1 MAFDDLSNT
10 GLSLGLFSQ
19 LEQPKKQ
26 QYFQLHHHT
35 KKAIFSPDQ
44 LTNLSLALCSDQ
56 VTSKNGLSFFARKV
70 HGEFESGTVLNR
82 QASSISVVSSI
93 SSSVKR
99 DRDAS
104 NYEDVKITIVNQMKP
119 NISGMSHSEE
129 TGSGEGVMKIK
140 SVYNSKATSHDDRE
154 IEEEEGGARK
164 KLRLTKQQS
173 LILEDNFK
181 EHITLNPKQK
191 QALAKQ
197 LNLRARQVEVWFQN
211 RRARTKL
218 KQTEVDCELLKKFC
232 KTLTD
237 ENRKLQKEVQELKAL
252 KRAAPPFYKQLPA
265 VTLSICPSCER
276 AGEPA
281 LRQQTSS
288 KFCK

>member
-1 MAFDDLSNT
+1 MAFEDLSNT
-10 GLSLGLFSQ
+10 SLSLGLFPQ
-19 LEQPKKQ
+19 LEQPTKQ
-26 QYFQLHHHT
+26 YSQVDHRHHR
-35 KKAIFSPDQ
+35 F
-44 LTNLSLALCSDQ
+44 TNLSLALSIDQ
-56 VTSKNGLSFFARKV
+56 VIGKNSLSFAASKV
-70 HGEFESGTVLNR
+70 HGEFERGMVLNR

-104 NYEDVKITIVNQMKP
+104 EEAKIKMVNQMKP
-119 NISGMSHSEE
+119 NISSISRSEE
-129 TGSGEGVMKIK
+129 TRSGDGVTKIK
-140 SVYNSKATSHDDRE
+140 SAYNSKATSDDRE
-154 IEEEEGGARK
+154 IEEEGGARK

-232 KTLTD
+232 KTLTE
-237 ENRKLQKEVQELKAL
+237 ENRKLHKEVQELKAL
-252 KRAAPPFYKQLPA
+252 MKHAAPPFYSQLPA
-265 VTLSICPSCER
+265 ATLSICPSCEKAR
-276 AGEPA
+276 AGDMKK
-281 LRQQTSS
+281 
-288 KFCK
+288 KFYGSLNNHPSAAC

>member
-1 MAFDDLSNT
+1 MAFEDLHNT
-10 GLSLGLFSQ
+10 GLSLSLFSQ
-19 LEQPKKQ
+19 LDHHRTHKKKV
-26 QYFQLHHHT
+26 L
-35 KKAIFSPDQ
+35 IIPDQ
-44 LTNLSLALCSDQ
+44 FTSLSLALSSDQ
-56 VTSKNGLSFFARKV
+56 V
-70 HGEFESGTVLNR
+70 HGELEPGVVLNR
-82 QASSISVVSSI
+82 QASSISVISSI

-104 NYEDVKITIVNQMKP
+104 GEEVNIKTVNQMKP

-129 TGSGEGVMKIK
+129 SGNGE
-140 SVYNSKATSHDDRE
+140 T
-154 IEEEEGGARK
+154 EEEGGARK

-173 LILEDNFK
+173 LILEENFK

-218 KQTEVDCELLKKFC
+218 KQTEVDCGLLKKIC
-232 KTLTD
+232 RTLTD
-237 ENRKLQKEVQELKAL
+237 ENGKLQKEVQELKAL
-252 KRAAPPFYKQLPA
+252 KPTAPRFYTKLPA
-265 VTLSICPSCER
+265 ATLSICPSCER

-281 LRQQTSS
+281 VKQQTSAKPQFIMNSS
-288 KFCK
+288 KKQSYVPLNNHSSAAC